1 MADPAIVAGLLL
13 ARCETLSVGTPVLP
27 VAMPEMSFTPPTDNK
42 YLRVDFF
49 ANKPAWEGL
58 GPETMDQGLLQVVV
72 VWPWRRGIV
81 APRRIA
87 RDVMS
92 HFPKGLDLTGSGVKV
107 TINKAPWAASP
118 ILEEPV
124 SMTPVTI
131 SWVAS

>member
-13 ARCETLSVGTPVLP
+13 ARCATLSVGTPVLP
-27 VAMPEMSFTPPTDNK
+27 VAMPDISFTPPADNK

-58 GPETMDQGLLQVVV
+58 GAETMDQGLLQIVV
-72 VWPWRRGIV
+72 VWPWNRGVI

-87 RDVMS
+87 AEVAA
-92 HFPKGLDLTGSGVKV
+92 HFPKGLILTGSGVKV
-107 TINKAPWAASP
+107 TINKTPWAASL

-131 SWVAS
+131 SWLAS